1 MTILNYYLVL
11 RNIVFA
17 KSKEE
22 YTQKKRTDKH
32 NFQQSGYCTTWIQKQ
47 ANNIQ
52 IQCTILKDEQKNA
65 H

>member
-1 MTILNYYLVL
+1 MLMTILNYYLVL

-22 YTQKKRTDKH
+22 YTRTDKH
-32 NFQQSGYCTTWIQKQ
+32 NFQQSGYCTTWMQKQ

-52 IQCTILKDEQKNA
+52 IKCTILIDEQKNA